1 MRSKQA
7 KKSRQSSITWNNQP
21 ENNVKLQNRRT
32 ILIVSSESRLATSN
46 SPEPAKRGPRSQLQ
60 CFQSPF
66 QVGTAVS
73 KHGTSDLSLPILH
86 LGTWEDNK
94 GRRST
99 AHQER
104 IYLGELVSFI
114 DRQRADW
121 SDRPVFW
128 RQNAR
133 HGRGTAL
140 AE

>member
-1 MRSKQA
+1 M
-7 KKSRQSSITWNNQP
+7 
-21 ENNVKLQNRRT
+21 
-32 ILIVSSESRLATSN
+32 
-46 SPEPAKRGPRSQLQ
+46 
-60 CFQSPF
+60 
-66 QVGTAVS
+66 S
-73 KHGTSDLSLPILH
+73 KHETSDLSLPILH
-86 LGTWEDNK
+86 LGWEENK

-104 IYLGELVSFI
+104 IYLEELVSFI

-133 HGRGTAL
+133 PGRGTAL